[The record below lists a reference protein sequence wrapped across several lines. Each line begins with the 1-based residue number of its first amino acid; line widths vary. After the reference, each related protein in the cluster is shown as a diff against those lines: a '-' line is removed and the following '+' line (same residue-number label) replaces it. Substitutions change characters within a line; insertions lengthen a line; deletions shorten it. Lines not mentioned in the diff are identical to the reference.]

1 MTVNFSGN
9 AICAMAVMFFAAG
22 FPAADELLQRWG
34 VVGLIAARN
43 VIGFSM
49 LFLLMITLERDTNLL
64 ALPWL
69 KGFWIGFVGFGLG
82 SMLLL
87 IAQSISN
94 STTASLAAAA
104 MPITALGLEVLLDKR
119 RLSAR
124 FVIAVC
130 LVILGGIIASGVL
143 IEKFSVG
150 FGFATGLLAS
160 GFFAWGSR
168 KTVKGLPDQTPLS
181 RTTITS
187 SGMGAFC
194 FFSWIIF
201 TLLGHPTAKMD
212 LPDFNDIGLLIIY
225 SILALSISQT
235 LWIKA
240 VSDIGVGIA
249 SFHLNATPFYVMVI
263 IFSLGG
269 VWDWIKAVGVTILIL
284 GGILAQ
290 LPGNRPAIGTNI
302 KFFFKFCSRFF
313 SAPR

>member
-1 MTVNFSGN
+1 MTEHLGGN
-9 AICAMAVMFFAAG
+9 AVCAMAVLFFAAG

-34 VVGLIAARN
+34 VVGLISARN

-49 LFLLMITLERDTNLL
+49 LIFLMITLEKGTNLF

-69 KGFWIGFVGFGLG
+69 KGFQIGFFGFGLG

-87 IAQSISN
+87 VAQSMSN
-94 STTASLAAAA
+94 ATTAALAAAA
-104 MPITALGLEVLLDKR
+104 MPITAVGLELLLDSR

-124 FVIAVC
+124 FGISVV

-143 IEKFSVG
+143 LEKLSVG
-150 FGFATGLLAS
+150 FGFALGLAAS

-168 KTVKGLPDQTPLS
+168 KTVKALPDQTPLA

-194 FFSWIIF
+194 VLCWFLVAIF
-201 TLLGHPTAKMD
+201 GFPTAKMD
-212 LPDFNDIGLLIIY
+212 LPGLKDLGLLFVY

-240 VSDIGVGIA
+240 VGEIGVGIA

-263 IFSLGG
+263 IFLLGG
-269 VWDWIKAVGVTILIL
+269 EWNWMQTTGVVILTI
-284 GGILAQ
+284 GAILAQ
-290 LPGNRPAIGTNI
+290 LPEDWPSSKI
-302 KFFFKFCSRFF
+302 KSKTSI
-313 SAPR
+313 